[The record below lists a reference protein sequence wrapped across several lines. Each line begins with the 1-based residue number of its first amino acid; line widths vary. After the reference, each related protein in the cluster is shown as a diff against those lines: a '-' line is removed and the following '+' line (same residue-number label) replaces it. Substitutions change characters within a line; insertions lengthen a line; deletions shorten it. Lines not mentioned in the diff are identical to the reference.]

1 MNHPFTSKP
10 ELIKQQLNLVNG
22 GSQLNTNP
30 EIKIEKLKPVIK
42 PAIGSTMAIGEEGGF
57 FNNF

>member
-10 ELIKQQLNLVNG
+10 GLIKQQLKLVYG
-22 GSQLNTNP
+22 GSQLVTNP
-30 EIKIEKLKPVIK
+30 AIKIEKLKPVIK
-42 PAIGSTMAIGEEGGF
+42 PPIASTMAIGEEGGF